1 MRKISVVLLI
11 FLVCTVII
19 GGCTIPSSPVT
30 SQPAAPASQPVAVQ
44 PAAPASNGI
53 VKNVDI
59 IQRAFDP
66 DIVTISTGTTVVWTN
81 SDTVNHRVVHLPEL
95 PNDRELFHSEPLSK
109 GDTFSYTFQ
118 TAGRYY
124 YSDPQ
129 YAGGRKAL
137 VIVN

>member
-1 MRKISVVLLI
+1 MRKFSVVLILI
-11 FLVCTVII
+11 VCMAII
-19 GGCTIPSSPVT
+19 CGCTIPSSSPA
-30 SQPAAPASQPVAVQ
+30 QPAAPASQPAAVQ

-66 DIVTISTGTTVVWTN
+66 DIVTISAGTTVVWTN

-109 GDTFSYTFQ
+109 GDTFRYTFQ

>member
-11 FLVCTVII
+11 FLVCMAII
-19 GGCTIPSSPVT
+19 CGCTIPSSSPA
-30 SQPAAPASQPVAVQ
+30 QPAAPASQPAVIQ
-44 PAAPASNGI
+44 TAAPASNGI

-66 DIVTISTGTTVVWTN
+66 DIVTISAGTTVVWTN

-95 PNDRELFHSEPLSK
+95 PNDRELFHSEPLYK
-109 GDTFSYTFQ
+109 GDTFRYTFQ
-118 TAGRYY
+118 TPGRYY

-137 VIVN
+137 VIVT